1 MNEKAIAIIALL
13 ENEAIGEKIKN
24 AGSIEEVVE
33 IFTENSIQ
41 VTADE
46 LKGIMVPLNDALS
59 GDELD
64 EAALEAVAG
73 GVNWWKVGKLVVT
86 IVGAICDFFK

>member
-1 MNEKAIAIIALL
+1 MNEKATAIIALL

-33 IFTENSIQ
+33 IFAENSIK

-46 LKGIMVPLNDALS
+46 LKEIMMPLNDALS

-86 IVGAICDFFK
+86 IIGAICDFFK

>member
-1 MNEKAIAIIALL
+1 MNEKVVALVALL
-13 ENEAIGEKIKN
+13 ENEEIGKRIKN
-24 AGSIEEVVE
+24 AASVDEVVG
-33 IFTENSIQ
+33 ILAENGIN

-46 LKGIMVPLNDALS
+46 LKEIVVPLDAALN
-59 GDELD
+59 GEELD

-86 IVGAICDFFK
+86 IIGAICDFFK